1 MANFKDLKDQVKRE
15 KRSEQQLE
23 MLRQMRL
30 FDDTFFTAVFKSN
43 KKCVQ
48 LMLRVIIGR
57 NDIVVDRV
65 TTQESMTNLHGRSV
79 RLDVFAHDKAGRLY
93 DIEIQRSNDGASVK
107 RARYNRAMMDANVSY
122 PGEKFENLPE
132 TYVIFITENDYMK
145 RGKPMYEVVSYIKET
160 GEVFDDGTHI
170 IYVNGK
176 YKGNDPIGFLINDLW
191 CVDPANMH
199 NTILAEAVRYFK
211 YTEEGIEKVCD
222 VMDEYQARIH
232 AEERARVVAGYTDIV
247 KNAASEFHVSETD
260 AIARLK
266 IPCEYRVEIMEL
278 LAKNK

>member
-1 MANFKDLKDQVKRE
+1 MANFKDLKDPVKRE

-43 KKCVQ
+43 NKCVQ
-48 LMLRVIIGR
+48 LMLRVILGR

-160 GEVFDDGTHI
+160 GEIFDDGTHI

-232 AEERARVVAGYTDIV
+232 AEERMEAVTVFANQV
-247 KNAASEFHVSETD
+247 KNLIAKSHVTEKD
-260 AIARLK
+260 AFK
-266 IPCEYRVEIMEL
+266 ILCIP
-278 LAKNK
+278 NKYHEDILGVLHKEK

>member
-1 MANFKDLKDQVKRE
+1 MANFKDLKDPVKRE

-43 KKCVQ
+43 NKCVQ
-48 LMLRVIIGR
+48 LMLRVILGR
-57 NDIVVDRV
+57 NDIIVDRV
-65 TTQESMTNLHGRSV
+65 TTQESMANLHGRFV

-232 AEERARVVAGYTDIV
+232 AEERMEAVMVFANQV
-247 KNAASEFHVSETD
+247 KNLIAKSHVTEKD
-260 AIARLK
+260 AFK
-266 IPCEYRVEIMEL
+266 ILCIPDKYHEDILNVL
-278 LAKNK
+278 DKAK